1 MPLFVEVVAVVLAHA
16 IGAWLFTYLLH
27 STVMISLARLLE
39 RLRDE
44 PALRA
49 IVWRA
54 AIIGP
59 LFTASLHTAL
69 PFGSPLRLS
78 GEPVGV
84 VLGPRPALSLIIVAC
99 WCALIAVLMIGT
111 VRAEMRGRTAIGPR
125 LASTNA
131 RQLRMVAAC
140 ARVAGLR
147 RVPRLT
153 TSQRTF
159 SPAALLPYE
168 ICVPNDIFDDLSE
181 SEQNALFAHEVAHHA
196 RRDPI
201 WCGAASAIAA
211 VCFFQPLNRL
221 AARRLKLASEQAAD
235 AQAISDTRDPLALA
249 RALAALAP
257 HALRGAQMRTA
268 ATGSPLVERIR
279 RILAETAP
287 QPPRHSRW
295 LAATHVLTI
304 VGVCLALG
312 PGVNFTPDNVANS
325 IPSLTPSP
333 AEPTAQMLEIRQ
345 FDRKMR
351 AVQRRVERHALAAI
365 RQ

>member
-1 MPLFVEVVAVVLAHA
+1 MPLFVEVAAVVLAHA

-39 RLRDE
+39 RLRNE

-49 IVWRA
+49 AVWRA

-69 PFGSPLRLS
+69 PFGSPFRLS
-78 GEPVGV
+78 SEPAGV
-84 VLGPRPALSLIIVAC
+84 VLGPRPALSLLIIVC
-99 WCALIAVLMIGT
+99 WCALIAVRVISI
-111 VRAEMRGRTAIGPR
+111 VRAEMRGRAAIGAR
-125 LASTNA
+125 HSSTNA
-131 RQLRMVAAC
+131 QHLGMVAAC
-140 ARVAGLR
+140 ARAAGLR

-159 SPAALLPYE
+159 SPAALVPYE
-168 ICVPNDIFDDLSE
+168 ICVPHGIFDDLSE

-196 RRDPI
+196 RRDPL

-211 VCFFQPLNRL
+211 VCFFQPLNGL

-249 RALAALAP
+249 RALTALAP
-257 HALRGAQMRTA
+257 YALRGAQMRTA

-279 RILAETAP
+279 RMLAHTAP
-287 QPPRHSRW
+287 QPQRHSRW
-295 LAATHVLTI
+295 LAAAHVLTI

-312 PGVNFTPDNVANS
+312 PGVNFRPDNAANS
-325 IPSLTPSP
+325 IPSLTPSR

-351 AVQRRVERHALAAI
+351 AVQHRVERRAITAI
-365 RQ
+365 RR